1 MAHNVIHWG
10 EVNALK
16 FLKKLISLLMYNPG
30 CSCHFPQCT
39 FTYSIFPFLHPQLLH
54 SISAFSDSWSSL
66 FLLVQ
71 VIDFVFQS
79 SNFESVLP
87 LYHSSCK
94 PVNHRNSHR
103 VVSTSS
109 RVWSQGFHQQCAHIV
124 TLHFGQHNYSFIFF
138 QTLSPYPKQIKC
150 PLVPHLLLR
159 PSVSYHWAS

>member
-79 SNFESVLP
+79 SNFKNVLP
-87 LYHSSCK
+87 LYHSSYK
-94 PVNHRNSHR
+94 
-103 VVSTSS
+103 
-109 RVWSQGFHQQCAHIV
+109 SQG
-124 TLHFGQHNYSFIFF
+124 LSSSSFDIFKGLKSRF
-138 QTLSPYPKQIKC
+138 PPTMCTYC
-150 PLVPHLLLR
+150 D
-159 PSVSYHWAS
+159 PSFWPT